1 MRKAI
6 AFAYML
12 VGLFLFTKLLVQDN
26 TANFT
31 IALFMTLTIASFQAF
46 LFTYALIT
54 LIDIEFIKK
63 KKIFWELTIIVI
75 FIGVLIACYISG
87 RESTEFWWIFRLF
100 TLYYL
105 LQLARYTYL
114 FINYFR
120 KYRIQLGNYFSMRE
134 SRRLQWVAFAFYSA
148 FGIGILALT
157 MLYTPLWIYVSV
169 QVIMI
174 MFYFLF
180 GIQFIN
186 YAVRFQYILPALVT
200 PLEDEIHVNNGNGS
214 ILSERSIS
222 KREELKL
229 HLLKLLEKD
238 EIFKDDELDSDKVR
252 EMLSTNR
259 TYLSQIINQ
268 DLNTNFYQLVNSY
281 RIKKAVQIMNDP
293 ACNNMLLTDI
303 AVTCG
308 FKNLKAFSTFF
319 KQLHDMSPTQWREK
333 NGGRLNNRGQQGGNG
348 FVKKK
353 SR

>member
-12 VGLFLFTKLLVQDN
+12 VGISLFTKLLAQGN
-26 TANFT
+26 TASFT
-31 IALFMTLTIASFQAF
+31 IALFTTLIIASFQAC

-54 LIDIEFIKK
+54 LIDIQFIKK

-75 FIGVLIACYISG
+75 FTVALVACYTSS
-87 RESTEFWWIFRLF
+87 RESTGFWLIFRFF

-105 LQLARYTYL
+105 SQLVRYTYL
-114 FINYFR
+114 FTNYFR
-120 KYRIQLGNYFSMRE
+120 KYRIQLDDYFSMRE
-134 SRRLQWVAFAFYSA
+134 SRRLQWVAYAFCSA
-148 FGIGILALT
+148 LGIGILALI
-157 MLYTPLWIYVSV
+157 MLYTPLWIYVSA

-174 MFYFLF
+174 VFYFLF

-186 YAVRFQYILPALVT
+186 YAVCFQYILPVLVT
-200 PLEDEIHVNNGNGS
+200 SDEEEIHVNNGN
-214 ILSERSIS
+214 ILSERSIL

-281 RIKKAVQIMNDP
+281 RVKKAIQIMSDP

-303 AVTCG
+303 ALICG
-308 FKNLKAFSTFF
+308 FKSLKAFSTFF
-319 KQLHDMSPTQWREK
+319 KQLHNISPTEWKKK
-333 NGGRLNNRGQQGGNG
+333 NEGRLNN
-348 FVKKK
+348 K
-353 SR
+353 STEV